1 MRILNGLIL
10 MLSVIALA
18 ACGGSGP
25 ALATPARP
33 PLAIPT
39 AVPTSALVTAT
50 AEPVA
55 GPATATQGAQAA
67 ETAPAATEVPV
78 APVAPNSKL
87 VGAYSGILPAADAPG
102 RVVTLDLALDGTAT
116 MTTQFI
122 GKGTPSIESG
132 TWVGTDDTAEVTFT
146 QMDGQAEDNRI
157 TWKLQGN
164 ALSTTEYDQGQYG
177 SAGLPLTRVGTGDI
191 VEASFEGVSFSF
203 DSALAKSAQGKLVA
217 ARPVDQAPALGGGA
231 PQGIQF
237 IFDGQNL
244 PDYFDPTKPQVY
256 VYPVEGLKALD
267 PAVAQGVEAL
277 QKNLADGQVAEGEQ
291 TFVFPLIPA
300 GQVFRAQTHF
310 LDFVNGKGMG
320 FITYYAQDVAPLRS
334 AQVFWT
340 FEGITLDNKYFVSVF
355 FPIGS
360 PALPE
365 ETKSISGPEYDA
377 FVKEYTTYLN
387 NIVTTLNSLP
397 PAGFTPNLTLL
408 ENMVRSLNVSPLFP
422 ETTPAPGA
430 TTASAPAETTPAAEG
445 TPSVEATPA
454 ATSASAPAAATPAPG
469 STNPPPA
476 TPASASAS
484 SQTLSTEFEGI
495 RFSFDSA
502 LAQSAQGIKISAVPV
517 NVDAPALG
525 GGVPEHIAFSFNGE
539 EITADTN
546 PFQPQVR
553 VYSADAL
560 KKLDPNVARE
570 VLALKTLLSVDAT
583 AIQETL
589 PVFPPFNAQQMIH
602 PQIKYLKFNT
612 GEGARFVTFYAQNVA
627 PITND
632 GLFYT
637 FQGMTADGK
646 YYVTAFWPIKTDK
659 LADSYEDAKIGD
671 FNEWA
676 KNFETYR
683 VDTEKM
689 LDSLPA
695 GAFTPSLELLDRMI
709 ESLQLPQ

>member
-1 MRILNGLIL
+1 MRMVNGLTLIV
-10 MLSVIALA
+10 MVVALA
-18 ACGGSGP
+18 ACGGGG
-25 ALATPARP
+25 ATLATPARP
-33 PLAIPT
+33 PLSIPT

-50 AEPVA
+50 AEPA
-55 GPATATQGAQAA
+55 TGAATATPGAQAA
-67 ETAPAATEVPV
+67 ETATAATEVPV

-122 GKGTPSIESG
+122 GKGTPNIESG
-132 TWVGTDDTAEVTFT
+132 TWVGTGDTAAVTFT
-146 QMDGQAEDNRI
+146 QIDGQSEDNRI
-157 TWKLQGN
+157 TWKLEGN
-164 ALSTTEYDQGQYG
+164 ALGTTEYDRGQYG

-191 VEASFEGVSFSF
+191 VEAAFEGVSFSF
-203 DSALAKSAQGKLVA
+203 DSALAKSAQGTLLA

-237 IFDGQNL
+237 VFDKQAL
-244 PDYFDPTKPQVY
+244 PDFFDPTKPQVY

-267 PAVAQGVEAL
+267 PTVAQGVEAL
-277 QKNLADGQVAEGEQ
+277 QKNLADGKVAEGEQ
-291 TFVFPLIPA
+291 LFVFPLIPA

-310 LDFVNGKGMG
+310 LEFVNGKGISY
-320 FITYYAQDVAPLRS
+320 ITYYAQDVAPLRS
-334 AQVFWT
+334 EQVFWT

-355 FPIGS
+355 FPISS
-360 PALPE
+360 PALPQ

-397 PAGFTPNLTLL
+397 PAGFTPNLSLL
-408 ENMVRSLNVSPLFP
+408 ENMVRSLNVAPVFP
-422 ETTPAPGA
+422 ETPPAAGA
-430 TTASAPAETTPAAEG
+430 TT
-445 TPSVEATPA
+445 
-454 ATSASAPAAATPAPG
+454 ASAPAAATPAAAATSPAG
-469 STNPPPA
+469 A
-476 TPASASAS
+476 TPAATTAST
-484 SQTLSTEFEGI
+484 QTLSTEFEGI
-495 RFSFDSA
+495 RFSYDSG
-502 LAQSAQGIKISAVPV
+502 LAQSAQGVKILAVPV

-525 GGVPEHIAFSFNGE
+525 GGVPAHVAFSFDGDK
-539 EITADTN
+539 ITADAN

-553 VYSADAL
+553 VYPAEDL
-560 KKLDPNVARE
+560 KDLDPNVARE
-570 VLALKTLLSVDAT
+570 VLALKTLLSVDAP

-589 PVFPPFNAQQMIH
+589 PVFPPFNAQQVIH

-612 GEGARFVTFYAQNVA
+612 GEGVRFVTFYAQNVA

-637 FQGMTADGK
+637 FQGLSADGK

-659 LADSYEDAKIGD
+659 LANSYEDAKIGD

-683 VDTEKM
+683 VETEKM
-689 LDSLPA
+689 LNDLPA
-695 GAFTPSLELLDRMI
+695 DAFTPNLEGLDELIESLEL
-709 ESLQLPQ
+709 PQ